1 MSYKKWIYKYQYLT
15 EEFEEIEKTSKEY
28 IIHFTETFSSDE
40 SEEDNLTNK
49 KELLPK
55 RIPDNPGKGL
65 FKALSKLFHPDRG
78 GDEEKFNQIS
88 ELYRNKDTIGL
99 FLIAEENGLDVEK
112 FIDKDLTKSFEESCS
127 AQEDKIYKTQN
138 SLAWHWGT
146 AETEDKKLFLI
157 KHFKEKHNLDYN
169 KED

>member
-15 EEFEEIEKTSKEY
+15 EELEETKKTSNEY
-28 IIHFTETFSSDE
+28 IVHFTETFSVDE
-40 SEEDNLTNK
+40 SEENSPPIK

-65 FKALSKLFHPDRG
+65 FKILSKLFHPDRG

-112 FIDKDLTKSFEESCS
+112 FIDEELVKSFEESCS
-127 AQEDKIYKTQN
+127 AQEDKIYKTKN
-138 SLAWHWGT
+138 SLA
-146 AETEDKKLFLI
+146 
-157 KHFKEKHNLDYN
+157 
-169 KED
+169 